1 MKMFPTL
8 TAAALLSVGTAFAA
22 AAPTATSPATATP
35 ATAAPAAAH
44 TKHAS
49 AMHCEKQAR
58 ARKLTGAAEKNF
70 VKECK
75 EGKTAG

>member
-1 MKMFPTL
+1 MKMFPIL

-22 AAPTATSPATATP
+22 AAPTATSP